1 MAQTVVID
9 IEARFIDRTQGVEAA
24 SRKLDQFS
32 RTVDKAVSTANK
44 LNNKKIAPSVD
55 AKDSVFLQKIA
66 KAKARADALGKKRT
80 AMVLDAVDKASR
92 KIMEVWGKAKAFVR
106 AKHEAIMNIKNSG
119 AMRALGTVKGALQ
132 GLVGRAWNITLRIKD
147 GLTAPIRKIMGSPVG
162 KVLSLAGLA
171 GIGGTITSAVSQQVT
186 QENLEAQYATM
197 FGNKSG
203 KGMEEGYKMA
213 KERISELI
221 DFAGQTPFTRQ
232 EIFQAD
238 KILQSYTG
246 GKLNNE
252 QNRNLVGNLA
262 AIGGTDYA
270 SMATVMGRMYV
281 NMAGGHGIGD
291 SLMSLREMG
300 VLSAEAEEHIQSLA
314 DKVKSGSMTID
325 EAWQGVNDSF
335 SDYNGMMQEMSD
347 KLGNLLL
354 GVKAFVTNNI
364 LGKIGE
370 GLSESLSPFLQEFR
384 TWRGSPEGK
393 AWIANF
399 GKGIKSGA
407 SELATKL
414 LGVTKTVAKAW
425 NDAFNPKYKTRGWE
439 DLSFF
444 DKIGIMW
451 KNLKKSFRKWWSG
464 NGKDF
469 TADISEKIG
478 KGLAEAGSGLL
489 KGLFGLDAGEEGSIS
504 DIAGT
509 IAESFTEGFKEG
521 FDITGVL
528 DGMYETAKKHPLLSL
543 FLAGS
548 LTLKGLEKLPLG
560 GGGGGGGESSSPV
573 GDLISDINSGYL
585 LYDNLRN
592 HGKGGKGGKGLFG
605 KTKGSSSDSWVKAG
619 GKVNGQGGKLSKL
632 GKLGKF
638 GKLGGV
644 AGLALSG
651 IGLYSMLSSTEAGTK
666 GRREG
671 MGEWLGGT
679 LGGIGAGMLGGAMF
693 GLPGM
698 LVGGAIGG
706 IAGSGLGKKIAKKIG
721 GGKGTKVK
729 AKVDTDVVAGKV
741 KGAKKVADKTKKET
755 KKNVKGGKAVQVKQN
770 MEVVAGK
777 VSAKGGTG
785 GVKSKASKAAK
796 KAAEGGKAT
805 TVTTKTTAK
814 TNVTRTKG
822 SVGGWKPSANNLGIP
837 NSVSAR
843 VRVNV
848 TKVKGSVGGYTP
860 TGSFRGGFYGNGV
873 PHYGDGGF
881 VRGGS
886 QLAVL
891 AEEGTPEAVIPLGA
905 HRRQRGR
912 ELWAKAGEYL
922 GVKNFGSG
930 GIVGGGNVGSMSGGG
945 VNVNVGGITITVEG
959 ANIEEALASNKDKI
973 VQEIAEAL
981 NDALES
987 QFNNMP
993 ASA

>member
-9 IEARFIDRTQGVEAA
+9 IEARFIDRTQGVEVA

-32 RTVDKAVSTANK
+32 KSIDKAVSTANK
-44 LNNKKIAPSVD
+44 LNNKKIAPTVD
-55 AKDSVFLQKIA
+55 AKDSWFLRKLD
-66 KAKARADALGKKRT
+66 KCKARAEALGKKRT
-80 AMVLDAVDKASR
+80 VMVLDAMDKATR
-92 KIMEVWGKAKAFVR
+92 KIMDVWGRAKAFVR
-106 AKHEAIMNIKNSG
+106 EKHQAILDLKNSG

-132 GLVGRAWNITLRIKD
+132 SLVGRAWNITLRIKD

-171 GIGGTITSAVSQQVT
+171 GLGGTITSAVSQQVT

-203 KGMEEGYKMA
+203 KGMEEGYRMA

-300 VLSAEAEEHIQSLA
+300 VLSAEAEQNITSLA
-314 DKVKSGSMTID
+314 DKVKSGAMTID
-325 EAWQGVNDSF
+325 EAWEGVNDSF
-335 SDYNGMMQEMSD
+335 SDYNGMMQEMSN

-384 TWRGSPEGK
+384 TWRGTPEGK

-399 GKGIKSGA
+399 GNGIKEGA
-407 SELATKL
+407 SKLASKFL
-414 LGVTKTVAKAW
+414 SVTKAVATAW
-425 NDAFNPKYKTRGWE
+425 NEAFNSDESKNM
-439 DLSFF
+439 SFF
-444 DKIGIMW
+444 DKVGMMW
-451 KNLKKSFRKWWSG
+451 KKLKDSFNEWWTG
-464 NGKDF
+464 NGKRF
-469 TADISEKIG
+469 TADIAEKIG

-489 KGLFGLDAGEEGSIS
+489 KGLFGLEAGEEGSIS

-509 IAESFTEGFKEG
+509 IASSFIDGFKEN

-548 LTLKGLEKLPLG
+548 LTLKGLEKLPNFG
-560 GGGGGGGESSSPV
+560 GSGGGGGES
-573 GDLISDINSGYL
+573 GGAGGLIDSLNSGYL
-585 LYDNLRN
+585 LYDNLKN
-592 HGKGGKGGKGLFG
+592 HGKGSGKSIFG
-605 KTKGSSSDSWVKAG
+605 KSKGSSSDAWVKAG
-619 GKVNGQGGKLSKL
+619 GKVNGQGGKLAKL

-644 AGLALSG
+644 AGLALG
-651 IGLYSMLSSTEAGTK
+651 GLGLYSMLSSTQSGTAE
-666 GRREG
+666 RREG
-671 MGEWLGGT
+671 WGDWLGGT

-698 LVGGAIGG
+698 LIGGAVGGL
-706 IAGSGLGKKIAKKIG
+706 AGSGIGKKVASKIG
-721 GGKGTKVK
+721 GGKTSAKMDMSVTAGSIKGVDKVAQK
-729 AKVDTDVVAGKV
+729 AKKQAEKSVKKKKVEGKV
-741 KGAKKVADKTKKET
+741 
-755 KKNVKGGKAVQVKQN
+755 NVEMKA
-770 MEVVAGK
+770 AK
-777 VSAKGGTG
+777 VSASKIG
-785 GVKSKASKAAK
+785 KSASKAAS
-796 KAAEGGKAT
+796 KALGGKGGKGA
-805 TVTTKTTAK
+805 TVTTTTTAK
-814 TNVTRTKG
+814 TNVTRQKG

-837 NSVSAR
+837 NSINAR

-860 TGSFRGGFYGNGV
+860 SGSFRGGFYGNGV

-881 VRGGS
+881 VHGGS
-886 QLAVL
+886 QLAIV
-891 AEEGTPEAVIPLGA
+891 AEEGTPEAIIPLGA

-922 GVKNFGSG
+922 GVKQFGAG
-930 GIVGGGNVGSMSGGG
+930 GIVGGGSIGSSGSGR
-945 VNVNVGGITITVEG
+945 VNVNVGGITIKVEG
-959 ANIEEALASNKDKI
+959 ADIESALSANKDKI
-973 VQEIAEAL
+973 VMEIAEAL